1 MLCPDP
7 QGSTEAAYFS
17 ALAKVTTWAVA
28 SDGSLSL
35 SGADGIPALVF
46 ASAS

>member
-1 MLCPDP
+1 MHCPDP

-17 ALAKVTTWAVA
+17 ALAKVTTWAVGG
-28 SDGSLSL
+28 DGSLTL
-35 SGADGIPALVF
+35 SGADGTPALVF